1 MPTKQSQFQR
11 ALDMVET
18 MPSDQQLDLV
28 ELIRKRL
35 AERRR
40 EEIAASIREARADY
54 RAGKVRRGTVADL
67 MKDLRS

>member
-1 MPTKQSQFQR
+1 
-11 ALDMVET
+11 MVET